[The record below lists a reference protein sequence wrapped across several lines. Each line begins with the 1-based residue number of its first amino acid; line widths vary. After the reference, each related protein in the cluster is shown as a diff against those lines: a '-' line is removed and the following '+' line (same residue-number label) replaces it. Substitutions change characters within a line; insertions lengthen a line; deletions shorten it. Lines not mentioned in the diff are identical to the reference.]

1 MVTAVRTEPSG
12 SRSVVPTLATGKG
25 TKMSGSKQISV
36 IRLGADDPVQV
47 DSSGSL
53 TAVQTRRVEAW
64 LAALLQTEHLS
75 LLIGNGLS
83 AAAGSM
89 AGKHP
94 PLMSRHISE
103 DEEAPF
109 PRIREYAKESAQNVG
124 RDVNLED
131 EIRAAMMLADGLAV
145 LGEKS
150 NENSVRDAIEAAMSS
165 LLNEVLD
172 FERNIWEH
180 HQKSDSEALKV
191 ARALTQFLGPF
202 VARPA
207 QRDRLNLFTTNYDRL
222 LEYAADVLGLH
233 LIDRFEGRLHP
244 KFSASRIN
252 LDLHY
257 SPPGIRGEPRLVD
270 GVARF
275 AKLHGSIDW
284 SFARGEIWRDSIP
297 FGGPRTASK
306 TAANAVIYPNP
317 AKDVE
322 TLSYPYAELFRDFAA
337 AVCRPNTT
345 LVTFGYGFGDG
356 HINRVIADMLR
367 VPSTHL
373 VVVSRDPLSALDSFK
388 ARTLFP
394 VSQTTELLGP
404 DVGGLEEFSSLL
416 PAITSD
422 RILEAQFEYLNK
434 RSKLE
439 DEIEPKNAD
448 NEGS

>member
-1 MVTAVRTEPSG
+1 
-12 SRSVVPTLATGKG
+12 
-25 TKMSGSKQISV
+25 MSDSKKAFLV
-36 IRLGADDPVQV
+36 RLGADEPLQAD
-47 DSSGSL
+47 DSGSL
-53 TAVQTRRVEAW
+53 TELQARRAEAW
-64 LAALLQTEHLS
+64 LAALLQAEHLS

-83 AAAGSM
+83 AAAGSI
-89 AGKHP
+89 AGKLP

-103 DEEAPF
+103 NEEAPF
-109 PRIREYAKESAQNVG
+109 PRIREFAQQSAENVG
-124 RDVNLED
+124 RDANLED

-145 LGEKS
+145 LG
-150 NENSVRDAIEAAMSS
+150 NESDEDSVRKSIETAMSN
-165 LLNEVLD
+165 LMNEVLD
-172 FERNIWEH
+172 FEKNIWTH
-180 HQKSDSEALKV
+180 HQYGDSEALKV
-191 ARALTQFLGPF
+191 ARALMRFLGPF
-202 VARPA
+202 AARPA

-244 KFSASRIN
+244 KFSASRVN

-257 SPPGIRGEPRLVD
+257 SPPGVRGEPRLVD
-270 GVARF
+270 GVVKY
-275 AKLHGSIDW
+275 AKLHGSVDW
-284 SFARGEIWRDSIP
+284 SFAAGEIWRDPVP
-297 FGGPRTASK
+297 FGGPDIASEG
-306 TAANAVIYPNP
+306 AADAVIYPNP

-322 TLSYPYAELFRDFAA
+322 TLAYPYAELFRDFAA

-367 VPSTHL
+367 VPSAHL
-373 VVVSRDPLSALDSFK
+373 VVISRDSLSALDSFK

-394 VSQTTELLGP
+394 ASQTTEFIGP

-434 RSKLE
+434 RSKLG
-439 DEIEPKNAD
+439 DEIDHKSDGDEN
-448 NEGS
+448 S

>member
-1 MVTAVRTEPSG
+1 
-12 SRSVVPTLATGKG
+12 
-25 TKMSGSKQISV
+25 MSGSKQISV
-36 IRLGADDPVQV
+36 IRLGADDPLQV

>member
-1 MVTAVRTEPSG
+1 
-12 SRSVVPTLATGKG
+12 
-25 TKMSGSKQISV
+25 MSGSKQFSV
-36 IRLGADDPVQV
+36 VRLGAEDPLQA
-47 DSSGSL
+47 DSSGSF
-53 TAVQTRRVEAW
+53 TAAQARRVEAW
-64 LAALLQTEHLS
+64 LAALLQTEHIS

-89 AGKHP
+89 AGKMP

-103 DEEAPF
+103 DKDPPF
-109 PRIREYAKESAQNVG
+109 PRIREYAKESAQSVG
-124 RDVNLED
+124 RDANLED
-131 EIRAAMMLADGLAV
+131 EIRAAMMLADGLSV
-145 LGEKS
+145 LGDKS
-150 NENSVRDAIEAAMSS
+150 TEDSVRDAIEIAMSS
-165 LLNEVLD
+165 LMNEILD

-180 HQKSDSEALKV
+180 HQKADVEALEV
-191 ARALTQFLGPF
+191 ARALTRFLGPF

-222 LEYAADVLGLH
+222 LEYAADIFGLH

-244 KFSASRIN
+244 RFSASRVN

-257 SPPGIRGEPRLVD
+257 SPPGVRGEPRLVD
-270 GVARF
+270 GVARY

-284 SFARGEIWRDSIP
+284 SFARGELWRDSLP
-297 FGGPRTASK
+297 FGGTRATSE

-322 TLSYPYAELFRDFAA
+322 TLAYPYAELFRDFAA
-337 AVCRPNTT
+337 AVCRPNAT

-356 HINRVIADMLR
+356 HINRVIADSLR

-373 VVVSRDPLSALDSFK
+373 VVVSRDHLSALDSFK
-388 ARTLFP
+388 DRTIFP
-394 VSQTTELLGP
+394 ASQTTELVGP

-416 PAITSD
+416 PAVNSD
-422 RILEAQFEYLNK
+422 RILEAQFDYLNK

-439 DEIEPKNAD
+439 DELDPKNGD
-448 NEGS
+448 DEEL

>member
-1 MVTAVRTEPSG
+1 MVIKKHG
-12 SRSVVPTLATGKG
+12 SVV
-25 TKMSGSKQISV
+25 
-36 IRLGADDPVQV
+36 RLGADDSLQP
-47 DSSGSL
+47 DGSGTLS
-53 TAVQTRRVEAW
+53 AVEVRRIEAW

-89 AGKHP
+89 AGKLP

-103 DEEAPF
+103 DEESPF

-145 LGEKS
+145 LGDHSSEG
-150 NENSVRDAIEAAMSS
+150 SVRNAIETAISG
-165 LLNEVLD
+165 LLDEVLE
-172 FERNIWEH
+172 FEKNIWAH
-180 HQKSDSEALKV
+180 HQKADPEALKV

-233 LIDRFEGRLHP
+233 LMDRFEGRLHP
-244 KFSASRIN
+244 IFSASRVN

-257 SPPGIRGEPRLVD
+257 SPPGVRGEPRLVD
-270 GVARF
+270 GVARY

-284 SFARGEIWRDSIP
+284 SFARGEIWRDSVP
-297 FGGPRTASK
+297 FGGPRADSDS
-306 TAANAVIYPNP
+306 AANAVIYPNP

-322 TLSYPYAELFRDFAA
+322 TLAYPYAELFRDFAA

-394 VSQTTELLGP
+394 ASQTTELVGP

-422 RILEAQFEYLNK
+422 RILEAQFEYLSK
-434 RSKLE
+434 RSKLG
-439 DEIEPKNAD
+439 DELDPKNGGD
-448 NEGS
+448 EDS

>member
-1 MVTAVRTEPSG
+1 MA
-12 SRSVVPTLATGKG
+12 
-25 TKMSGSKQISV
+25 GSKQGSV
-36 IRLGADDPVQV
+36 VRLGADDPLHP
-47 DSSGSL
+47 DGSGAL
-53 TAVQTRRVEAW
+53 TAVEVRRVEAW

-89 AGKHP
+89 AGKLP

-103 DEEAPF
+103 DEESPF

-145 LGEKS
+145 LGNPSKEG
-150 NENSVRDAIEAAMSS
+150 SVRAAIETAMSG
-165 LLNEVLD
+165 LLDEVLD
-172 FERNIWEH
+172 FEKNIWEH
-180 HQKSDSEALKV
+180 HQKADPEALKV

-233 LIDRFEGRLHP
+233 LLDRFEGRLHP
-244 KFSASRIN
+244 KFSASRVN
-252 LDLHY
+252 LDMHY
-257 SPPGIRGEPRLVD
+257 SPPGVRGEPRLVD
-270 GVARF
+270 GVARY

-284 SFARGEIWRDSIP
+284 SFARGEIWRDSVP
-297 FGGPRTASK
+297 FGGPRTNSESV
-306 TAANAVIYPNP
+306 ANAVIYPNP

-322 TLSYPYAELFRDFAA
+322 TLAYPYSELFRDFAA

-345 LVTFGYGFGDG
+345 LVTFGYGFGDS

-394 VSQTTELLGP
+394 ASQTTELVGP

-416 PAITSD
+416 PTITSD

-434 RSKLE
+434 RSKLG
-439 DEIEPKNAD
+439 DELDPKNGGD
-448 NEGS
+448 EEP

>member
-1 MVTAVRTEPSG
+1 
-12 SRSVVPTLATGKG
+12 
-25 TKMSGSKQISV
+25 MSGSKQISV
-36 IRLGADDPVQV
+36 IRLGADDPLQV

-64 LAALLQTEHLS
+64 LAALLQIEHLS